1 MAATSSIL
9 CSAMPPLSNAVYTP
23 RAVTWLFWLA
33 TLLLLGLTSL
43 YVTSYN
49 TYQPTDKEWLTNPDF
64 KAGFDGWKISNPRW
78 VKQEATGEVTL
89 SLPEPKK
96 YLVLYQRLDIDSR
109 LPKYQAKKEG
119 ESIEPFL
126 LQLSGIARTFSIGEG
141 EKEWHEGRLS
151 LVFYDE
157 KGKRVSI
164 NAIPL
169 PRHNRDWR
177 EYRKIFEVPSHVA
190 SVRVNVNL
198 LQVAGTVQI
207 KEIHLVPVTQKAE
220 AQFIKLLGLLAW
232 VVMMIWLMS
241 SYARHFW
248 HCSKVGVLL
257 VVALMVGA
265 IVSGDVKLQLMNQ
278 LPELVY
284 SITPVL
290 TLDKDVFAHF
300 LFFFIAA
307 LIMVSGSRHKSWWQ
321 VMIDLVLLG
330 LFIECAQVFVD
341 GRTAD
346 FMDLWVDVV
355 GIVVGGIVAWFWLL
369 VRSFIRR

>member
-1 MAATSSIL
+1 MVATSSIL

-33 TLLLLGLTSL
+33 TILLLGLTSL

-49 TYQPTDKEWLTNPDF
+49 AYQPTDKEWLTNPDF

-96 YLVLYQRLDIDSR
+96 YLALYQRFRIDSR
-109 LPKYQAKKEG
+109 LSQSQAG
-119 ESIEPFL
+119 IERTEPLL
-126 LQLSGIARTFSIGEG
+126 LQLSGVARTFSIGEG
-141 EKEWHEGRLS
+141 TKEWHQGRVS

-169 PRHNRDWR
+169 PRHHSDWR
-177 EYRKIFEVPSHVA
+177 EYRKTFEVPSHVA

-248 HCSKVGVLL
+248 HRSKVGVLL

>member
-9 CSAMPPLSNAVYTP
+9 CSAMPPLSNAIHMP

-49 TYQPTDKEWLTNPDF
+49 AYQPTDKEWLTNPDF
-64 KAGFDGWKISNPRW
+64 KAGFDGWKISNPKR

-89 SLPEPKK
+89 SLSEPKK
-96 YLVLYQRLDIDSR
+96 YLALYQRLNIDSR

-119 ESIEPFL
+119 ESIEPLL

-141 EKEWHEGRLS
+141 AKEWHEGRLS

-169 PRHNRDWR
+169 PRHHRDWR
-177 EYRKIFEVPSHVA
+177 EYRKTFEVPSHVA

-198 LQVAGTVQI
+198 SKVAGTVQI

-248 HCSKVGVLL
+248 HRSKVGVLL
-257 VVALMVGA
+257 VAALMVGA

-284 SITPVL
+284 SITPAL

-307 LIMVSGSRHKSWWQ
+307 LIMVGGSRHKAWWQ
-321 VMIDLVLLG
+321 VVIDLVLLG